1 MNWITS
7 QWTSCIKSIFH
18 TSVKIESVFLISED
32 ATEQI
37 KDGQRRRWT
46 EKNDNSRS
54 VSPNVGPS
62 NFAPSPLYLFCP
74 TLVVFLFWCSPSSSL
89 LNPFPLCVCFV
100 SQCSR
105 TPPSPTVWMLPG
117 SVQSS
122 ALQFWYTEHQAP
134 DGCIKNAP
142 LQWVEQ
148 ARKSLGGF
156 TILRVGL
163 YHFCSS

>member
-1 MNWITS
+1 MNWMTS

-18 TSVKIESVFLISED
+18 TSASFWFQKMLQNKLRTD
-32 ATEQI
+32 
-37 KDGQRRRWT
+37 KGGDGRK
-46 EKNDNSRS
+46 KNDNSRS
-54 VSPNVGPS
+54 VSPNAGPS
-62 NFAPSPLYLFCP
+62 NFSPSPLYLFCP

-105 TPPSPTVWMLPG
+105 TPPSLTVWMLPG